1 MKPIDLTGPD
11 PIGEFNAAYPP
22 GAPVDVRFGSRW
34 HRTHTVGPA
43 LAVDGVPCVLV
54 KGFGLP
60 LRLDLLRPVG
70 PASQTPSPPSQ
81 STIVAPAPVSPKTPA
96 PTLF

>member
-1 MKPIDLTGPD
+1 MSVHSPRND
-11 PIGEFNAAYPP
+11 PIAEFNAAYPP
-22 GAPVDVRFGSRW
+22 GSPVDVRFGSRW

-43 LAVDGVPCVLV
+43 STVDGVPCVLV

-70 PASQTPSPPSQ
+70 PAAAVKT
-81 STIVAPAPVSPKTPA
+81 STSHASPA
-96 PTLF
+96 PTATPPCPPSPTLF